1 MIKNRRWLLV
11 GSALAVL
18 TGILV
23 TSYVSAHIQTK
34 TYLVN
39 SNANTADNNP
49 GDGVCATA
57 GGQCTLVAAIQEANA
72 DGDTS
77 IIHFAQKFQ
86 AVNSFDGCSLPIL
99 TADDT
104 TIDASNQWD
113 TPNGQPG
120 VEISGALC
128 DLLHIQANNTTV
140 LGILFGGSDNTGVKL
155 NGNLNHIGGYN
166 PGQRNVF
173 VSGLTGVLV
182 NGHSNAISNNYIGTI
197 DGETTVMTTTYSV
210 GIYVNA
216 GTYTAIADNLI
227 AGQTSSGILVM
238 TSDNIIRN
246 NIIGMSWNQISPLPN
261 QTGIALEAGANN
273 TIGPGNLVAGN
284 TNHGIYLAHASETV
298 IAGNYTAS
306 YQGVGNGADG
316 IHIHLS
322 NHIQVSEGNLI
333 AYNGNEG
340 IHVSSSNNI
349 TIDGN
354 EVRDNVSHG
363 IHLEA
368 SDSSTVTGNYIGLD
382 SGAFDGGNSGHG
394 ILIDN
399 GSTGITVGGTN
410 NGDPNW
416 IGWNHMD
423 GIRLEGSTTHQ
434 NVVLGNVIGAPINWG
449 WQAPNG
455 HHGIGIYAGANDNII
470 GWEGLS
476 NGANSILASNWT
488 GVAIVNSNN
497 NAVLANRIG
506 THGTATDWGNAYY
519 GVNIVNSAETSV
531 IGNEIAYNGS
541 YQGMNEAQA
550 GVLIDGAT
558 SINNKISAN
567 SIHDNDGPG
576 IKLINGANHNLA
588 APVITS
594 ASCNQV
600 TGTACANCWIEIY
613 SDVADEG
620 RHYEG
625 HFTTPPSG
633 NITFNGLLAGP
644 NVTALAIGP
653 GTSKDTS
660 PFSAPF
666 NIGVCL
672 INNIFLPVTVK

>member
-410 NGDPNW
+410 NDEPNW

-666 NIGVCL
+666 NVGTCL
-672 INNIFLPVTVK
+672 INNIFLPVTMK

>member
-1 MIKNRRWLLV
+1 MIKKRRWLLV
-11 GSALAVL
+11 VSALAVL
-18 TGILV
+18 TGKLV

-34 TYLVN
+34 TYVVN

-57 GGQCTLVAAIQEANA
+57 GGQCTLLAAIQEANA

-86 AVNSFDGCSLPIL
+86 TVNSFDGCALPIL

-104 TIDASNQWD
+104 TIDASSQWD

-120 VEISGALC
+120 VEISGAQC
-128 DLLHIQANNTTV
+128 DLLNIQANNTTV
-140 LGILFGGSDNTGVKL
+140 LGILFGGSDNNGVKL
-155 NGNLNHIGGYN
+155 NGNLNIIGGYN

-173 VSGLTGVLV
+173 VAGLTGVLV

-197 DGETTVMTTTYSV
+197 DGETIVMTSTYSV

-216 GTYTAIADNLI
+216 GAYTAIADNLI
-227 AGQTSSGILVM
+227 AGQATSGIMVM
-238 TSDNIIRN
+238 TSHNIIRN
-246 NIIGMSWNQISPLPN
+246 NIIGMTWNQNSPLAN
-261 QTGIALEAGANN
+261 QTGIILESCANN
-273 TIGPGNLVAGN
+273 TIGPGNLIAGN
-284 TNHGIYLAHASETV
+284 INHGIDIAHSSEID

-306 YQGVGNGADG
+306 YMGVGNGADG
-316 IHIHLS
+316 IHINLS
-322 NHIQVSEGNLI
+322 NNIQVGESNLI
-333 AYNGNEG
+333 ANNGNQG
-340 IHVSSSNNI
+340 IYLSGSNNI
-349 TIDGN
+349 TIQGN

-368 SDSSTVTGNYIGLD
+368 SNSITVTGNYIGLD
-382 SGAFDGGNSGHG
+382 SGAFDGGNGGHG
-394 ILIDN
+394 ILIDE
-399 GSTGITVGGTN
+399 GSTGITIGGTN
-410 NGDPNW
+410 SAEPNW

-434 NVVLGNVIGAPINWG
+434 NLVLGNVIGAPINWG

-455 HHGIGIYAGANDNII
+455 HHGIGIYDGANDNTI
-470 GWEGLS
+470 GWDVLP
-476 NGANSILASNWT
+476 NGGNSILASNWT
-488 GVAIVNSNN
+488 GVAIVNSDN

-506 THGTATDWGNAYY
+506 THGSATDWGNAYY
-519 GVNIVNSAETSV
+519 GINIVNSAETSV
-531 IGNEIAYNGS
+531 KGNEIAYNGS
-541 YQGMNEAQA
+541 YGGMNEAQA
-550 GVLIDGAT
+550 GVLIDGGV
-558 SINNKISAN
+558 SINNMISGN

-576 IKLINGANHNLA
+576 IKLINNANHNLA

-613 SDVADEG
+613 SDYADEG
-620 RHYEG
+620 RRYEG

-633 NITFNGLLAGP
+633 VITLNGLLAGP
-644 NVTALAIGP
+644 NITALAIGP

-666 NIGVCL
+666 NVGVCL
-672 INNIFLPVTVK
+672 INNIFLPVTMK

>member
-1 MIKNRRWLLV
+1 MNKKRRWLLL

-49 GDGVCATA
+49 GDGICATV

-77 IIHFAQKFQ
+77 IIQFAQKFQ
-86 AVNSFDGCSLPIL
+86 TVNSFDGCSLPIL

-104 TIDASNQWD
+104 TIDASSQWD
-113 TPNGQPG
+113 TPNNKPG

-140 LGILFGGSDNTGVKL
+140 LGILFGGSENSGVRL
-155 NGNLNHIGGYN
+155 NGNLNIIGGYN

-173 VSGLTGVLV
+173 VSGLTSILV

-197 DGETTVMTTTYSV
+197 DGETIVMTTTNSV
-210 GIYVNA
+210 GIFVNVGA
-216 GTYTAIADNLI
+216 YTAIADNLI
-227 AGQTSSGILVM
+227 VGQTSSGILVM
-238 TSDNIIRN
+238 TSYNIIRD
-246 NIIGMSWNQISPLPN
+246 NIIGMSWNQIDPLAN
-261 QTGIALEAGANN
+261 QTGITLEAGANN

-284 TNHGIYLAHASETV
+284 TTDGIYLGHTSETV

-306 YQGVGNGADG
+306 YQHIGNGADG

-322 NHIQVSEGNLI
+322 DNIQVNEGNLI

-363 IHLEA
+363 IHL
-368 SDSSTVTGNYIGLD
+368 DGCNSSTITGNYIGLEN
-382 SGAFDGGNSGHG
+382 GALDGGNGGHG
-394 ILIDN
+394 VLIDGN
-399 GSTGITVGGTN
+399 STGITIGGTN

-423 GIRLEGSTTHQ
+423 GIRLEGSTTHH
-434 NVVLGNVIGAPINWG
+434 NFVLGNVIGAPINWG
-449 WQAPNG
+449 WQTPNG
-455 HHGIGIYAGANDNII
+455 HHGIGIYGGANDNTI
-470 GWEGLS
+470 GSDVLPNSG
-476 NGANSILASNWT
+476 NSILSSFWT

-497 NAVLANRIG
+497 NAVLDNHIG
-506 THGTATDWGNAYY
+506 THGSATDWGNAYY
-519 GVNIVNSAETSV
+519 GINIVNSAETSV
-531 IGNEIAYNGS
+531 KENEIAYNGS
-541 YQGMNEAQA
+541 YGGMNEAQA
-550 GVLIDGAT
+550 GVLIDGGV
-558 SINNKISAN
+558 SINNMISGN

-576 IKLINGANHNLA
+576 IKLINNANHNLA

-613 SDVADEG
+613 SDYADEG
-620 RHYEG
+620 RRYEG

-633 NITFNGLLAGP
+633 VIAWTGLLAGP

-666 NIGVCL
+666 NVGTCL
-672 INNIFLPVTVK
+672 INNIFLPVTMK

>member
-18 TGILV
+18 TGVLV

-77 IIHFAQKFQ
+77 IIQFAQKFQ
-86 AVNSFDGCSLPIL
+86 AVNNFDGCSLPIL

-113 TPNGQPG
+113 TLNDTPG

-140 LGILFGGSDNTGVKL
+140 LGILFGGFGNSGVKL
-155 NGNLNHIGGYN
+155 NGNLNIIGGYN

-173 VSGLTGVLV
+173 VSGQTGVLV

-197 DGETTVMTTTYSV
+197 DGETIVMTTTNSV
-210 GIYVNA
+210 GILVNVGA
-216 GTYTAIADNLI
+216 YTAIADNLI
-227 AGQTSSGILVM
+227 VGQTSSGILVL
-238 TSDNIIRN
+238 TSYNIIRD
-246 NIIGMSWNQISPLPN
+246 NIIGMSWDQTSPIANQV
-261 QTGIALEAGANN
+261 GITLEACANN
-273 TIGPGNLVAGN
+273 TVGPGNLIAGN
-284 TNHGIYLAHASETV
+284 TTDGIYLGHASETV
-298 IAGNYTAS
+298 IAGNYTTT
-306 YQGVGNGADG
+306 YTHVGNGEDG

-322 NHIQVSEGNLI
+322 DHIQVNGDNLI
-333 AYNGNEG
+333 ADNGNQG

-363 IHLEA
+363 IHLAA
-368 SDSSTVTGNYIGLD
+368 SNLITVTGNYVGLEN
-382 SGAFDGGNSGHG
+382 GALDGGNAGHG
-394 ILIDN
+394 ILIDD
-399 GSTGITVGGTN
+399 GSTDITIGGTSN
-410 NGDPNW
+410 VDPNW
-416 IGWNHMD
+416 IGWNHQD

-434 NVVLGNVIGAPINWG
+434 NVVLGNVIGAPINWS

-455 HHGIGIYAGANDNII
+455 HHGIGIYAGAYDNMI
-470 GWEGLS
+470 GWDGAP
-476 NGANSILASNWT
+476 NGGNSILSSNWT

-506 THGTATDWGNAYY
+506 THGSATDWGNAYY
-519 GVNIVNSAETSV
+519 GINIVNSAETSV
-531 IGNEIAYNGS
+531 KGNQIAYNGS
-541 YQGMNEAQA
+541 YGGMNEAQA
-550 GVLIDGAT
+550 GVLIDGAA
-558 SINNKISAN
+558 SINNMISGN

-576 IKLINGANHNLA
+576 IKLINSANHNLA

-613 SDVADEG
+613 SDNADEG
-620 RHYEG
+620 RRYEG

-633 NITFNGLLAGP
+633 VITWTGLLAGP

-666 NIGVCL
+666 NVGTCL
-672 INNIFLPVTVK
+672 INHIFLPVTVK

>member
-284 TNHGIYLAHASETV
+284 INHGIYLAHASETV

-666 NIGVCL
+666 NVGTCL
-672 INNIFLPVTVK
+672 INNIFLPVTMK